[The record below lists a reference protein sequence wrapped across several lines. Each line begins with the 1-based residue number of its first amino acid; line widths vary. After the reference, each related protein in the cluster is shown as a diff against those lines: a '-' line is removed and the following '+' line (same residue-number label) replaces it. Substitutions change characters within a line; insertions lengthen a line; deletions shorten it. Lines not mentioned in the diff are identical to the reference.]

1 MKRRLVLLLVV
12 GALLLTAGGAA
23 AYRWVAD
30 PGSPDGPEVSVTIS
44 PGASG
49 AEIAERLHRSR
60 VISSTTPF
68 RVYLRLRGVGGGL
81 KAGEY
86 RLREDMGFEEVV
98 DTLLD
103 GPVIEFA
110 RLTIPEG
117 LNVQQVADRVEKT
130 THISAEEFLE
140 AAAQHEVRPR
150 IFPDDLD
157 VSVLVTG
164 PLEGF
169 LYPDT
174 YFVDPKENAADLVR
188 RIIEEFEVR
197 TEEVDWSNPFGL
209 TPYQVLVVASL
220 IEEEAKVDEERPLV
234 SAVIFNRIQQEM
246 RLEIDATVQFAVG
259 KYDGT
264 QLTAADLE
272 VDSPYNTRRRAGLP
286 PGPISS
292 PRLASI
298 EAALDPADSDA
309 LFYVLTPD
317 CQTHF
322 FTADY
327 DAFLRAKDRQ
337 PTDC

>member
-1 MKRRLVLLLVV
+1 MKRRLLLLIVT

-23 AYRWVAD
+23 ALRWVVD
-30 PGSPDGPEVSVTIS
+30 PGSADGPEVSVTIP

-49 AEIAERLHRSR
+49 AEIADRLHRSA

-86 RLREDMGFEEVV
+86 RLREDMGFGDVV
-98 DTLLD
+98 DTLLA
-103 GPVIEFA
+103 GPAIEFA

-117 LNVQQVADRVEKT
+117 LNVQQVAARVEEN
-130 THISAEEFLE
+130 THISADEFLK
-140 AAAQHEVRPR
+140 AATLREIRPE
-150 IFPDDLD
+150 IFPENLD
-157 VSVLVTG
+157 QSVLVTG

-174 YFVDPKENAADLVR
+174 YFVDPKETAGDLVR
-188 RIIEEFEVR
+188 RMVEEFQRR
-197 TEEVDWSNPFGL
+197 TEEVDWSNPL
-209 TPYQVLVVASL
+209 RLSPYEILIIASL
-220 IEEEAKVDEERPLV
+220 IEEESKVDEERPLV
-234 SAVIFNRIQQEM
+234 AAVVFNRIRRDM

-264 QLTAADLE
+264 PLTGVDLE
-272 VDSPYNTRRRAGLP
+272 VDSPYNSRRRAGLP

-309 LFYVLTPD
+309 LFYVLTSD
-317 CQTHF
+317 CRTHF
-322 FTADY
+322 FTSDY